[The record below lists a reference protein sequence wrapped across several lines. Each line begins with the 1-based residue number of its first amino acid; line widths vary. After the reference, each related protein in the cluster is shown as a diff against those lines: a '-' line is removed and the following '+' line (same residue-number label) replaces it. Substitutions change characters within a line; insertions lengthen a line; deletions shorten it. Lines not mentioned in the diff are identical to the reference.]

1 MQTPEQAEG
10 IGKQFA
16 EHYYNTFKSDKSAVG
31 RLYQE
36 QSILTWEGKRYV
48 GQQAIAQHLQSLPF
62 GKIDFRLSTI
72 DVQPTVTNGIVV
84 FVTGQLVT
92 EGETKPLQFS
102 QLFHLMFANNTW
114 VLVNDMFRLSLS

>member
-16 EHYYNTFKSDKSAVG
+16 DLYYNTFKTDKGAMG

-36 QSILTWEGKRYV
+36 QSILTWEGKRFI
-48 GQQAIAQHLQSLPF
+48 GQAAIAQHLQGLPF
-62 GKIDFRLSTI
+62 GKIDFRLTTM
-72 DVQPTVTNGIVV
+72 DVQPTVTNGIMV

-102 QLFHLMFANNTW
+102 QLFHLVHANNTW
-114 VLVNDMFRLSLS
+114 VLLNDMFRLNFA